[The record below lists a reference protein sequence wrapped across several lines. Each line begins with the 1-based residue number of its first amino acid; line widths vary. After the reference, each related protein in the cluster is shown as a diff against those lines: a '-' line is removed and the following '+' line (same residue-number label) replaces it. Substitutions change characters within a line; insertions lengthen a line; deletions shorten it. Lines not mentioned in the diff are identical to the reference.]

1 MSRTLRGMC
10 EEPEDAAVGA
20 AQREEVARRELLS
33 KLAASKAQRAVLREQ
48 FYAAL
53 RRLEQLSEGTRR

>member
-10 EEPEDAAVGA
+10 EGSEDAA

-33 KLAASKAQRAVLREQ
+33 KLAASNAQRAVLRKQ

-53 RRLEQLSEGTRR
+53 RRLEQLSDGVRR